1 MASVS
6 KLTVPDPDL
15 DSWHLTDVTAA
26 LLALGEIIAK
36 GYRGGPI
43 FDATSQVIGIEING
57 DNTHSEARLGDW
69 LVEHIGIRAY
79 TDSVYSANFTTE
91 V

>member
-1 MASVS
+1 MALVS
-6 KLTVPDPDL
+6 KLIDPDPDL
-15 DSWHLTDVTAA
+15 DSWHLTDVPAA

-57 DNTHSEARLGDW
+57 DNTHAEARIGDW
-69 LVEHIGIRAY
+69 LVEHVGIRAFTADVYAANY
-79 TDSVYSANFTTE
+79 TLE